1 MIFENNVVYLHQN
14 LFDIE
19 HMRSEEVKNTV
30 CKKCVWKKYEDCPY
44 EHELNE
50 DKTFCRAAETCKSP
64 YWRKKDREADEAER
78 LGKLVLENGIV
89 PKYKIGD
96 KVWIIEGF
104 GGSLKY
110 PKEYVIRK
118 ILASSDGKSYTYQVK
133 GHTEY
138 TYGEDSLFAT
148 EAEAMQQIVSNFI
161 ERTMGEA
168 KHLSKECNRL
178 GVEFSGQFKAML
190 ENKND

>member
-1 MIFENNVVYLHQN
+1 
-14 LFDIE
+14 
-19 HMRSEEVKNTV
+19 MRSEEVKNTV

-64 YWRKKDREADEAER
+64 YGRKKDREADEAER

-104 GGSLKY
+104 GSLDKY

-118 ILASSDGKSYTYQVK
+118 ILASRDGKSYRYQVK
-133 GHTEY
+133 GHMEY
-138 TYGEDSLFAT
+138 TYGDDSLFAT
-148 EAEAMQQIVSNFI
+148 EADAMQQIVSNFI
-161 ERTMGEA
+161 ERMMGEA
-168 KHLSKECNRL
+168 QRLSKECNRL
-178 GVEFSGQFKAML
+178 GVDFSGQFKAML
-190 ENKND
+190 ENKKE

>member
-1 MIFENNVVYLHQN
+1 
-14 LFDIE
+14 
-19 HMRSEEVKNTV
+19 MRSEAVKNTV

-104 GGSLKY
+104 GGLDRY
-110 PKEYVIRK
+110 PKEYIIRK
-118 ILASSDGKSYTYQVK
+118 ILAARDGKSYRYQVK

-138 TYGEDSLFAT
+138 TYGDDELFAT

-168 KHLSKECNRL
+168 KRLSKECNRL
-178 GVEFSGQFKAML
+178 CVAFSGQFKAQL
-190 ENKND
+190 KKKKD

>member
-1 MIFENNVVYLHQN
+1 MFKNNVVYLQQIYLILN
-14 LFDIE
+14 
-19 HMRSEEVKNTV
+19 MRSEDVKKTV
-30 CKKCVWKKYEDCPY
+30 CKKCVWKKYEVCPY
-44 EHELNE
+44 EHELTE
-50 DKTFCRAAETCKSP
+50 DKTFCRVADVFKSP

-104 GGSLKY
+104 GGLERY

-118 ILASSDGKSYTYQVK
+118 ILASSDGKSYRYQVK

-138 TYGEDSLFAT
+138 TYGDDSLFAT
-148 EAEAMQQIVSNFI
+148 EADAMQQIASDFI
-161 ERTMGEA
+161 TDTMEHA
-168 KHLSKECNRL
+168 QRLSKQCKRL
-178 GVEFSGQFKAML
+178 GVDFSGQFKAML
-190 ENKND
+190 ENKKE

>member
-1 MIFENNVVYLHQN
+1 
-14 LFDIE
+14 
-19 HMRSEEVKNTV
+19 MRSEEVKKTV

-50 DKTFCRAAETCKSP
+50 DKTFCRAADACKSP

-104 GGSLKY
+104 GGFDRC

-118 ILASSDGKSYTYQVK
+118 ILASRDGKSYRYQVK

-138 TYGEDSLFAT
+138 TYGDDSLFAT
-148 EAEAMQQIVSNFI
+148 EADAMQQIASDFI
-161 ERTMGEA
+161 TDTMEHA
-168 KHLSKECNRL
+168 QRLSKQCKRL
-178 GVEFSGQFKAML
+178 GVDFSGQFKAML
-190 ENKND
+190 ENKKD

>member
-1 MIFENNVVYLHQN
+1 MFKNNVLYLQQIYLISN
-14 LFDIE
+14 
-19 HMRSEEVKNTV
+19 MRSEDVKKTV

-50 DKTFCRAAETCKSP
+50 DKTYCRVADVFKSP

-104 GGSLKY
+104 GGLERY

-118 ILASSDGKSYTYQVK
+118 ILASPDGKSYKYQVK

-138 TYGEDSLFAT
+138 TYDDDSLFAT
-148 EAEAMQQIVSNFI
+148 EAAAMQQIVSNFI
-161 ERTMGEA
+161 ARTMGEA
-168 KHLSKECNRL
+168 QRLSKQCKRL
-178 GVEFSGQFKAML
+178 GVDFIGQFKAML
-190 ENKND
+190 ENKKE

>member
-1 MIFENNVVYLHQN
+1 MFKNNVVYLQQIYLILN
-14 LFDIE
+14 
-19 HMRSEEVKNTV
+19 MRSEDVKKTV

-44 EHELNE
+44 EHELTE
-50 DKTFCRAAETCKSP
+50 DKTFCRVADVFKSP
-64 YWRKKDREADEAER
+64 YWRKKDREADEAEC

-104 GGSLKY
+104 GGLERY

-118 ILASSDGKSYTYQVK
+118 ILASSDGKSYRYQVK

-138 TYGEDSLFAT
+138 TYDDDSLFAT

-161 ERTMGEA
+161 TRTMGEA
-168 KHLSKECNRL
+168 QRLSEQCNRL
-178 GVEFSGQFKAML
+178 GVDFSGQFKAML
-190 ENKND
+190 ENNKD

>member
-1 MIFENNVVYLHQN
+1 MFGNNVVYLQQIYLILN
-14 LFDIE
+14 
-19 HMRSEEVKNTV
+19 MRSENVKKTV

-44 EHELNE
+44 EHELTE
-50 DKTFCRAAETCKSP
+50 DKTFCRVADVFKSP
-64 YWRKKDREADEAER
+64 YWRKKDQEADEAER

-104 GGSLKY
+104 GGLERY

-118 ILASSDGKSYTYQVK
+118 ILASSDGKSYRYQVK

-138 TYGEDSLFAT
+138 TYDDDSLFAT
-148 EAEAMQQIVSNFI
+148 EADAMQQIVSNFI
-161 ERTMGEA
+161 DRTMEEA
-168 KHLSKECNRL
+168 QRLSKECNRL
-178 GVEFSGQFKAML
+178 GVDFSGQFKAML
-190 ENKND
+190 ENNKD

>member
-1 MIFENNVVYLHQN
+1 
-14 LFDIE
+14 
-19 HMRSEEVKNTV
+19 MRSEETKKTV

-44 EHELNE
+44 EHELHE
-50 DKTFCRAAETCKSP
+50 DKTFCRVADTCKSP
-64 YWRKKDREADEAER
+64 YWRKKDREAKEAER
-78 LGKLVLENGIV
+78 LGKLVLENEIM

-118 ILASSDGKSYTYQVK
+118 ILASRDGKSYRQQVK

-138 TYGEDSLFAT
+138 TYGDDSLFAT

-161 ERTMGEA
+161 ELTMGEA
-168 KHLSKECNRL
+168 QRLSEQCNRL
-178 GVEFSGQFKAML
+178 GVDFGGQFKAIL
-190 ENKND
+190 ENKKE

>member
-1 MIFENNVVYLHQN
+1 
-14 LFDIE
+14 
-19 HMRSEEVKNTV
+19 MRSEKVKNTV

-50 DKTFCRAAETCKSP
+50 DKTFCRAADACKSP

-96 KVWIIEGF
+96 KVWIIESF

-118 ILASSDGKSYTYQVK
+118 ILASSDGKSYRYQVK

-148 EAEAMQQIVSNFI
+148 EADAMQQIASDFI
-161 ERTMGEA
+161 TDTMEHA
-168 KHLSKECNRL
+168 QRLSK
-178 GVEFSGQFKAML
+178 
-190 ENKND
+190 

>member
-1 MIFENNVVYLHQN
+1 
-14 LFDIE
+14 
-19 HMRSEEVKNTV
+19 MRSEEVKNTV
-30 CKKCVWKKYEDCPY
+30 WKKCVWKKYEDCPY

-104 GGSLKY
+104 GGLDKY
-110 PKEYVIRK
+110 PKEYIIRK
-118 ILASSDGKSYTYQVK
+118 ILASRDGKSYRYQVK

-138 TYGEDSLFAT
+138 TYSDDSLFAT
-148 EAEAMQQIVSNFI
+148 EADAMQQIVSNFI
-161 ERTMGEA
+161 DRMMGEA
-168 KHLSKECNRL
+168 QRLSKECNRL
-178 GVEFSGQFKAML
+178 GVDFSGQFKAML
-190 ENKND
+190 ENKKE

>member
-1 MIFENNVVYLHQN
+1 MFENNVVYLQQIYLILN
-14 LFDIE
+14 
-19 HMRSEEVKNTV
+19 MRSEDVKKTV

-44 EHELNE
+44 EHELTE
-50 DKTFCRAAETCKSP
+50 DKTFCRVADVFKSP
-64 YWRKKDREADEAER
+64 YWRKKDQEADEAER

-104 GGSLKY
+104 GGLERY

-118 ILASSDGKSYTYQVK
+118 ILASPNGKSYRYQVK

-138 TYGEDSLFAT
+138 TYGDDSLFAT
-148 EAEAMQQIVSNFI
+148 EADAMQQIASDFI
-161 ERTMGEA
+161 KDTMEHA
-168 KHLSKECNRL
+168 QRLSKQCKRL
-178 GVEFSGQFKAML
+178 GVDFSGQFKAML
-190 ENKND
+190 ENKKE

>member
-1 MIFENNVVYLHQN
+1 MFGNNVLYLQQIYLISN
-14 LFDIE
+14 
-19 HMRSEEVKNTV
+19 MRSEDVNKTV

-50 DKTFCRAAETCKSP
+50 DKTYCRVADVFKSP

-110 PKEYVIRK
+110 PKEYIIRK
-118 ILASSDGKSYTYQVK
+118 ILASSDGKSYRYQVK

-138 TYGEDSLFAT
+138 TYGDDELFAT
-148 EAEAMQQIVSNFI
+148 EADAMQQIVSNFI

-168 KHLSKECNRL
+168 QRLSKECNRL
-178 GVEFSGQFKAML
+178 GVDFSGQFKAML
-190 ENKND
+190 ENKKE

>member
-1 MIFENNVVYLHQN
+1 
-14 LFDIE
+14 
-19 HMRSEEVKNTV
+19 MRSEEIKNTV

-78 LGKLVLENGIV
+78 LGKLILENGIV

-118 ILASSDGKSYTYQVK
+118 ILASSDGKSYRYQVK

-138 TYGEDSLFAT
+138 TYSDDELFAT
-148 EAEAMQQIVSNFI
+148 EADAMQQIVSNFI
-161 ERTMGEA
+161 TRTMGEA
-168 KHLSKECNRL
+168 KRLSKECNRL
-178 GVEFSGQFKAML
+178 GVDFSGQFKAML
-190 ENKND
+190 ENKKD

>member
-1 MIFENNVVYLHQN
+1 
-14 LFDIE
+14 
-19 HMRSEEVKNTV
+19 MRSEEVKNTV

-50 DKTFCRAAETCKSP
+50 DKTFCRAA
-64 YWRKKDREADEAER
+64 DEAER

-104 GGSLKY
+104 GSLGRY

-118 ILASSDGKSYTYQVK
+118 ILASRDGKSYRYQVK

-138 TYGEDSLFAT
+138 TYGDDSLFAT
-148 EAEAMQQIVSNFI
+148 EADAMQQIASDFI
-161 ERTMGEA
+161 TDTMEHA
-168 KHLSKECNRL
+168 QRLSKQCKRL
-178 GVEFSGQFKAML
+178 GVDFSGQFKAML
-190 ENKND
+190 ENKKD